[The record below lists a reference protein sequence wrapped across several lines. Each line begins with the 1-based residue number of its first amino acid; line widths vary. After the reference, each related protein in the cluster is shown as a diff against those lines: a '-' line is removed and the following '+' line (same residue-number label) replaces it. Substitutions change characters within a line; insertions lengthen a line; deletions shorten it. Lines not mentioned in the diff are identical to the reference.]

1 MANVTNEELAQMIN
15 KGFEH
20 VTKEIGGLKSDVSGL
35 KEDMDVVKNEIGHMS
50 ARFSRMESDV
60 ADIKRDIINRNE
72 FEDLMG
78 RVKYLEL
85 KLGIESGK

>member
-1 MANVTNEELAQMIN
+1 MEKVSNEELARMIN
-15 KGFEH
+15 AGFEH
-20 VTKEIGGLKSDVSGL
+20 VTKDITGIKSDVGELKSD
-35 KEDMDVVKNEIGHMS
+35 MNIVKSELSHMN
-50 ARFSRMESDV
+50 ARLSTLESDV
-60 ADIKRDIINRNE
+60 ADIKRDMVQRNE